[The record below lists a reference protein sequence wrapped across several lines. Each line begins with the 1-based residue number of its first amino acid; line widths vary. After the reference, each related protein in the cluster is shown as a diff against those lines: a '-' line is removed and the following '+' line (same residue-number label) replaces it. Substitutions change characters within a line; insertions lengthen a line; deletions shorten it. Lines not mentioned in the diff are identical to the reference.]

1 MRVAHVGGGALFL
14 IKFLVGGGLRLV
26 DTGGGEVV
34 GEAGITLRGRRVYVG
49 CLFSNRDPFPSFTPR
64 EALLLPDSLF
74 PQPCASRVGWGENL
88 FCSNLP
94 NFSPEILKR
103 FMQAFLVYRC
113 RNLRGHRVVG

>member
-49 CLFSNRDPFPSFTPR
+49 CLFSNRNPFPSFTSR
-64 EALLLPDSLF
+64 EALLLADSLF
-74 PQPCASRVGWGENL
+74 PQTLCKPSRLEGKLILLKSPKLLPGDFEEVYASLLGI
-88 FCSNLP
+88 SLP
-94 NFSPEILKR
+94 
-103 FMQAFLVYRC
+103 
-113 RNLRGHRVVG
+113 